1 MKSITNRQIGL
12 ILFVFTISLKFTV
25 MPAIMSKY
33 AGTDIYISI
42 MITLL
47 IEFAFFLLVLYFVS
61 RHPKEDFYT
70 FLKDSIGVVLAKL
83 ICALMLVY
91 YLIKALLTIQEIYVY
106 FLEALFDNL
115 QPLFFIFPIFI
126 LLTYMMTKKLYV
138 ARVQ

>member
-70 FLKDSIGVVLAKL
+70 IMEGIAVSASS
-83 ICALMLVY
+83 
-91 YLIKALLTIQEIYVY
+91 E
-106 FLEALFDNL
+106 
-115 QPLFFIFPIFI
+115 
-126 LLTYMMTKKLYV
+126 V
-138 ARVQ
+138 A